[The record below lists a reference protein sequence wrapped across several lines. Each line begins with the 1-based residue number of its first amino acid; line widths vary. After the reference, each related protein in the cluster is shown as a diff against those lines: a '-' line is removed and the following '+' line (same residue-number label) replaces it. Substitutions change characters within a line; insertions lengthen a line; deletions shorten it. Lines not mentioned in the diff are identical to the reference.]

1 MFEGLTNSFQNVF
14 RRLAG
19 KAKISPRNIEQA
31 LQDVKFALLQSD
43 VHFSVAKELI
53 NQIKEKAVGEEV
65 IKGINPDQAFIKIVN
80 DELISILG
88 PIDHSIPQ
96 ADPPPTIIMLTGL
109 QGSGKT
115 TTTAKLAKHL
125 KEKGKKVMMVAAD
138 LARPAAIDQLVTLGI
153 ENDIPVFSIKDSD
166 SSVKVAVEG
175 IKNAKDN
182 FFDTVLVDTQGRLH
196 IDESLMSELK
206 EMKSKTK
213 PHFTYLVL
221 DSMTG
226 QDAVN
231 SAQKFKEQ
239 IGFDSVILT
248 KLDGDAKGGAVLSVK
263 YITGTPIHF
272 VGTGEKITDL
282 TEFHPERMAS
292 RILGFGDVVS
302 LVEKAQTTIK
312 QEDAE
317 KLKDKMLGGEYNFND
332 FLEHLEMIA
341 KMGNLKDLVAMVPG
355 GSKMV
360 ENEQFDENEIFKFRT
375 VIHSMSK
382 KERIN
387 PELLRN
393 RSRIQRIARGSGV
406 SYHEVEKLVK
416 SFNEMKL
423 MLGKLKK
430 GPNMMQKLLGKF
442 MS

>member
-317 KLKDKMLGGEYNFND
+317 KLKDKMLGGEYNFNY
-332 FLEHLEMIA
+332 FLEHLEMNA
-341 KMGNLKDLVAMVPG
+341 KMGN
-355 GSKMV
+355 
-360 ENEQFDENEIFKFRT
+360 
-375 VIHSMSK
+375 
-382 KERIN
+382 
-387 PELLRN
+387 
-393 RSRIQRIARGSGV
+393 
-406 SYHEVEKLVK
+406 
-416 SFNEMKL
+416 
-423 MLGKLKK
+423 
-430 GPNMMQKLLGKF
+430 
-442 MS
+442 